1 VVCHITCKVIYH
13 TTYKTTLEPAGGYA
27 STKEMIDI
35 QISINNGNEAFGT
48 TGKTITV
55 NEQPKS
61 ISLGFVA
68 EELHHRMP
76 LVPEDVINQVLVGFQ
91 DVAAR
96 MMAEGFAIQ
105 GTNAKGDVLLRYY
118 TDARLK
124 CQSINL
130 AKAKELMP
138 DVVTDEATMV
148 AHAGELIALA
158 GVQLRPYVEVKQKF
172 HELLSEFKPK
182 YEVKGVVEKAYVA
195 KTGENENENGNQGG
209 NNPGTNDD
217 GSIDG

>member
-1 VVCHITCKVIYH
+1 MVDVV
-13 TTYKTTLEPAGGYA
+13 
-27 STKEMIDI
+27 
-35 QISINNGNEAFGT
+35 ISINNGNEAFGV

-61 ISLGFVA
+61 VSLDFVA

-76 LVPEDVINQVLVGFQ
+76 LVPADVISQVLVGFQ

-130 AKAKELMP
+130 EKAKELMP
-138 DVVTDEATMV
+138 GVVTDEATMV
-148 AHAGELIALA
+148 EHAGELIVLA

-172 HELLSEFKPK
+172 HELLDEYKPK
-182 YEVKGVVEKAYVA
+182 YEVKGTKEVAYVS
-195 KTGENENENGNQGG
+195 KKDGNGGNTGGSDNQGG
-209 NNPGTNDD
+209 GDNGGGNDEIE
-217 GSIDG
+217 G

>member
-1 VVCHITCKVIYH
+1 MV
-13 TTYKTTLEPAGGYA
+13 
-27 STKEMIDI
+27 DI

-61 ISLGFVA
+61 VSLDFVA

-76 LVPEDVINQVLVGFQ
+76 LVPADVISQVLVGFQ

-130 AKAKELMP
+130 EKAKELMP
-138 DVVTDEATMV
+138 GVVTDEATMV
-148 AHAGELIALA
+148 EHAGELIALA

-172 HELLSEFKPK
+172 HELLDEYKPK
-182 YEVKGVVEKAYVA
+182 YEVKGTKEVAYVS
-195 KTGENENENGNQGG
+195 KKDGNGGNTGGSDNQGG
-209 NNPGTNDD
+209 GDNGGNNDEIEG
-217 GSIDG
+217 

>member
-1 VVCHITCKVIYH
+1 MVDVV
-13 TTYKTTLEPAGGYA
+13 
-27 STKEMIDI
+27 
-35 QISINNGNEAFGT
+35 ISINNGNEAFGV

-61 ISLGFVA
+61 VSLDFVA

-76 LVPEDVINQVLVGFQ
+76 LVPADVISQVLVGFQ

-130 AKAKELMP
+130 EKAKELMP
-138 DVVTDEATMV
+138 GVVTDEATMV
-148 AHAGELIALA
+148 EHAGELIALA
-158 GVQLRPYVEVKQKF
+158 GIQLRPYVEVQKKF
-172 HELLSEFKPK
+172 HDLLDEYKPK
-182 YEVKGVVEKAYVA
+182 YEVKGTKEVAYVP
-195 KTGENENENGNQGG
+195 KKDGNGGTGGSDNQGG
-209 NNPGTNDD
+209 GDNGGGNDEIE
-217 GSIDG
+217 G

>member
-1 VVCHITCKVIYH
+1 MVDVV
-13 TTYKTTLEPAGGYA
+13 
-27 STKEMIDI
+27 
-35 QISINNGNEAFGT
+35 ISINNGNEAFGV

-61 ISLGFVA
+61 VSLDFVA

-76 LVPEDVINQVLVGFQ
+76 LVPADVISQVLVGFQ

-130 AKAKELMP
+130 TKAKELMP

-195 KTGENENENGNQGG
+195 KTGENENENSGNQGG

-217 GSIDG
+217 GSLDG

>member
-1 VVCHITCKVIYH
+1 MV
-13 TTYKTTLEPAGGYA
+13 
-27 STKEMIDI
+27 DI
-35 QISINNGNEAFGT
+35 QISINNGNEAFGV

-61 ISLGFVA
+61 VSLDFVA

-76 LVPEDVINQVLVGFQ
+76 LVPADVISQVLVGFQ

-124 CQSINL
+124 CQNINL

-138 DVVTDEATMV
+138 NDVTDEATMV
-148 AHAGELIALA
+148 EHAGELVALA
-158 GVQLRPYVEVKQKF
+158 GVQLRPYVEVQKKF
-172 HELLSEFKPK
+172 HELLEDYKPK
-182 YEVKGVVEKAYVA
+182 YEVKGIKEVPYVA
-195 KTGENENENGNQGG
+195 KGGNTEGGG
-209 NNPGTNDD
+209 NNEGENPEPGTVNPEP
-217 GSIDG
+217 GNGGGVEEG

>member
-1 VVCHITCKVIYH
+1 MIYH

-124 CQSINL
+124 CQNINL

-138 DVVTDEATMV
+138 DVVTDEASMV
-148 AHAGELIALA
+148 AHAGELVALA

-172 HELLSEFKPK
+172 HELLSDFKPK
-182 YEVKGVVEKAYVA
+182 YEVKGIVERAYVA
-195 KTGENENENGNQGG
+195 KTGEDGTDSGNGGG
-209 NNPGTNDD
+209 GNPGTNDD

>member
-1 VVCHITCKVIYH
+1 MV
-13 TTYKTTLEPAGGYA
+13 
-27 STKEMIDI
+27 DI

-61 ISLGFVA
+61 VSLDFVA

-76 LVPEDVINQVLVGFQ
+76 LVPADVISQVLVGFQ

-130 AKAKELMP
+130 EKAKELMP
-138 DVVTDEATMV
+138 GVVTDEATMV
-148 AHAGELIALA
+148 EHAGELIALA

-172 HELLSEFKPK
+172 HELLDEYKPK
-182 YEVKGVVEKAYVA
+182 YEVKGTKEVAYVS
-195 KTGENENENGNQGG
+195 KKDGNDTTNTGGSDNQGG
-209 NNPGTNDD
+209 DNGGGNDEIE
-217 GSIDG
+217 G

>member
-1 VVCHITCKVIYH
+1 MV
-13 TTYKTTLEPAGGYA
+13 
-27 STKEMIDI
+27 DI

-61 ISLGFVA
+61 ISLDFVA

-76 LVPEDVINQVLVGFQ
+76 LVPADVISQVLVGFQ

-130 AKAKELMP
+130 EKAKELMP

-148 AHAGELIALA
+148 EHAGELIALA

-172 HELLSEFKPK
+172 HELLDEYKPK
-182 YEVKGVVEKAYVA
+182 YEVKGTKEVA
-195 KTGENENENGNQGG
+195 FVPKKDGNNGGNTGGSDNQGG
-209 NNPGTNDD
+209 GDNGGGNDEIE
-217 GSIDG
+217 G

>member
-1 VVCHITCKVIYH
+1 MV
-13 TTYKTTLEPAGGYA
+13 
-27 STKEMIDI
+27 DI

-61 ISLGFVA
+61 VSLDFVA

-76 LVPEDVINQVLVGFQ
+76 LVPADVISQVLVGFQ

-130 AKAKELMP
+130 EKAKELMP
-138 DVVTDEATMV
+138 GVVTDEATMV
-148 AHAGELIALA
+148 EHAGELIALA

-172 HELLSEFKPK
+172 HELLDEYKPK
-182 YEVKGVVEKAYVA
+182 YEVKGTKEVAYVS
-195 KTGENENENGNQGG
+195 KKDGNGGNTGGSDNQGG
-209 NNPGTNDD
+209 GDNGGGGNDEIE
-217 GSIDG
+217 G

>member
-1 VVCHITCKVIYH
+1 
-13 TTYKTTLEPAGGYA
+13 
-27 STKEMIDI
+27 MIDI
-35 QISINNGNEAFGT
+35 QISINNGCEAFGT

-61 ISLGFVA
+61 VSIDFVA

-76 LVPEDVINQVLVGFQ
+76 LVPADVITQVLVGFQ

-105 GTNAKGDVLLRYY
+105 GTNANGDVLLRYY

-124 CQSINL
+124 CQNINL

-172 HELLSEFKPK
+172 HELLAEFKPK
-182 YEVKGVVEKAYVA
+182 YEVKDTKEVEYVQR
-195 KTGENENENGNQGG
+195 KNSDMGEVDNT
-209 NNPGTNDD
+209 GTNTGTGDE
-217 GSIDG
+217 GGTTPPPIDIEG

>member
-1 VVCHITCKVIYH
+1 MGI
-13 TTYKTTLEPAGGYA
+13 A
-27 STKEMIDI
+27 SKQIMIDI

-48 TGKTITV
+48 SGKTITV

-61 ISLGFVA
+61 ISLDFVA

-76 LVPEDVINQVLVGFQ
+76 LVPADVISQVLVGFQ

-124 CQSINL
+124 NQSINL

-138 DVVTDEATMV
+138 DTVTDEQSMV
-148 AHAGELIALA
+148 DHAGELVALA
-158 GVQLRPYVEVKQKF
+158 GVQLRPYVEVQQKF
-172 HELLSEFKPK
+172 HELLGEYKPK
-182 YEVKGVVEKAYVA
+182 YEVKGIVEKAYVA
-195 KTGENENENGNQGG
+195 KKDGTGTDNTGDNTGGG
-209 NNPGTNDD
+209 NTGGDD
-217 GSIDG
+217 DDDLEG

>member
-1 VVCHITCKVIYH
+1 MV
-13 TTYKTTLEPAGGYA
+13 
-27 STKEMIDI
+27 DI
-35 QISINNGNEAFGT
+35 QISINNGNEAFGV

-61 ISLGFVA
+61 VSLDFVA

-76 LVPEDVINQVLVGFQ
+76 LVPADVISQVLVGFQ

-130 AKAKELMP
+130 EKAKELMP
-138 DVVTDEATMV
+138 GVVTDEATMV
-148 AHAGELIALA
+148 EHAGELIALA

-172 HELLSEFKPK
+172 HELLDEYKPK
-182 YEVKGVVEKAYVA
+182 YEVKGTKEVAYVS
-195 KTGENENENGNQGG
+195 KKDGNGGNTGGSDNQGG
-209 NNPGTNDD
+209 GNDQGGND
-217 GSIDG
+217 EIEG

>member
-1 VVCHITCKVIYH
+1 MV
-13 TTYKTTLEPAGGYA
+13 
-27 STKEMIDI
+27 DI
-35 QISINNGNEAFGT
+35 QISINNGNEAFGV

-61 ISLGFVA
+61 VSLDFVA

-76 LVPEDVINQVLVGFQ
+76 LVPADVISQVLVGFQ
-91 DVAAR
+91 DVVAR

-124 CQSINL
+124 CQNINL

-138 DVVTDEATMV
+138 NDVTDEATMV
-148 AHAGELIALA
+148 EHAGELVALA
-158 GVQLRPYVEVKQKF
+158 GVQLRPYVEVQKKF
-172 HELLSEFKPK
+172 HELLDDYKPK
-182 YEVKGVVEKAYVA
+182 YEVKGIKEVPYVA
-195 KTGENENENGNQGG
+195 KGGNTEGGGTNGNENGNPE
-209 NNPGTNDD
+209 PGTVNPEP
-217 GSIDG
+217 GNGGGVEEG

>member
-1 VVCHITCKVIYH
+1 MV
-13 TTYKTTLEPAGGYA
+13 
-27 STKEMIDI
+27 DI
-35 QISINNGNEAFGT
+35 QISINNGNEAFGV

-61 ISLGFVA
+61 VSLDFVA

-76 LVPEDVINQVLVGFQ
+76 LVPADVISQVLVGFQ

-130 AKAKELMP
+130 EKAKELMP
-138 DVVTDEATMV
+138 SVVTDEATMV
-148 AHAGELIALA
+148 EHAGELIALA

-172 HELLSEFKPK
+172 HELLDEYKPK
-182 YEVKGVVEKAYVA
+182 YEVKGTKEVAYVS
-195 KTGENENENGNQGG
+195 KKDGNGGNTGGSDNQGG
-209 NNPGTNDD
+209 GNDQGGND
-217 GSIDG
+217 EIEG

>member
-1 VVCHITCKVIYH
+1 MV
-13 TTYKTTLEPAGGYA
+13 
-27 STKEMIDI
+27 DI

-61 ISLGFVA
+61 VSLDFVA

-76 LVPEDVINQVLVGFQ
+76 LVPADVISQVLVGFQ

-130 AKAKELMP
+130 EKAKELMP
-138 DVVTDEATMV
+138 GVVTDEATMV
-148 AHAGELIALA
+148 EHAGELIALA

-172 HELLSEFKPK
+172 HELLDEYKPK
-182 YEVKGVVEKAYVA
+182 YEVKGTKEVAYVS
-195 KTGENENENGNQGG
+195 KKDGNGGSTGGSDNQGG
-209 NNPGTNDD
+209 GDNGGGNDEIE
-217 GSIDG
+217 G

>member
-1 VVCHITCKVIYH
+1 MVDVV
-13 TTYKTTLEPAGGYA
+13 
-27 STKEMIDI
+27 
-35 QISINNGNEAFGT
+35 ISINNGNEAFGV

-61 ISLGFVA
+61 VSLDFVA

-76 LVPEDVINQVLVGFQ
+76 LVPADVISQVLVGFQ

-130 AKAKELMP
+130 EKAKELMP
-138 DVVTDEATMV
+138 GVVTDEATMV
-148 AHAGELIALA
+148 EHAGELIALA

-172 HELLSEFKPK
+172 HELLDEYKPK
-182 YEVKGVVEKAYVA
+182 YEVKGTKEVAYVS
-195 KTGENENENGNQGG
+195 KKDGNGGNTGGSDNQGG
-209 NNPGTNDD
+209 GDNGGGNDEIE
-217 GSIDG
+217 G

>member
-1 VVCHITCKVIYH
+1 MV
-13 TTYKTTLEPAGGYA
+13 
-27 STKEMIDI
+27 DI

-48 TGKTITV
+48 TCKTITV

-61 ISLGFVA
+61 VSLDFVA

-76 LVPEDVINQVLVGFQ
+76 LVPADVISQVLVGFQ

-130 AKAKELMP
+130 EKAKELMP
-138 DVVTDEATMV
+138 DVVTDETTMV
-148 AHAGELIALA
+148 EHAGELIALA
-158 GVQLRPYVEVKQKF
+158 GVQLRPYV
-172 HELLSEFKPK
+172 
-182 YEVKGVVEKAYVA
+182 
-195 KTGENENENGNQGG
+195 
-209 NNPGTNDD
+209 
-217 GSIDG
+217 